1 MKYIYDSHIGGIYV
15 SDEEFDHEDLYC
27 EQCGDSDQ
35 LLGTFETLS
44 DFWNVIKDDCS
55 INGSGGYSLQHVFPI
70 ICAEFDY
77 PFDLYFDSYSDAAD
91 GFCSNTDRNIIEQ
104 IEKFMVEQN

>member
-1 MKYIYDSHIGGIYV
+1 MKYIYDSHLGGIYV
-15 SDEEFDHEDLYC
+15 SDEELDYKVRYC
-27 EQCGDSDQ
+27 EQCRDSDQ

-70 ICAEFDY
+70 ICDEFNLDIDVPY
-77 PFDLYFDSYSDAAD
+77 DNYIDKAD
-91 GFCSNTDRNIIEQ
+91 GFCSLSDNQ
-104 IEKFMVEQN
+104 IVNMINNML

>member
-15 SDEEFDHEDLYC
+15 SDEELNHEDLYC

-35 LLGTFETLS
+35 LLGMFETLA
-44 DFWNVIKDDCS
+44 DFWNIIKDDCS
-55 INGSGGYSLQHVFPI
+55 IEGSGGYSLQHVFPI

-77 PFDLYFDSYSDAAD
+77 PFDLYFDSSYEAEE
-91 GFCSNTDRNIIEQ
+91 GFCSNTDADIVEQ
-104 IEKFMVEQN
+104 ITKFSNI